1 MSFTHM
7 KDTTTRLLPF
17 GFAHLAFVDHLL
29 LVRHLALTHGAL
41 LAGADCCYLI
51 HNNNIYFLPGTSHT
65 SCHALKVLST
75 RE

>member
-7 KDTTTRLLPF
+7 KDTTTCLLPF

-51 HNNNIYFLPGTSHT
+51 HNNNI
-65 SCHALKVLST
+65 
-75 RE
+75 

>member
-7 KDTTTRLLPF
+7 KDTMTRLLPF

-41 LAGADCCYLI
+41 LEGADCCYLI
-51 HNNNIYFLPGTSHT
+51 HNNIYIFAWHVSHILPCT
-65 SCHALKVLST
+65 
-75 RE
+75 